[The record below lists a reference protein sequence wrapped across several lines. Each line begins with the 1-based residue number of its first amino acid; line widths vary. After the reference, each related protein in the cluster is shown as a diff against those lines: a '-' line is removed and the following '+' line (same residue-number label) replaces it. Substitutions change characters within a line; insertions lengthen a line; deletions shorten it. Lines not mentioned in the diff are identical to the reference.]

1 MAIERIPR
9 IRLRGVHDDSLF
21 VVRGDEL
28 DASVLAEDAS
38 RFHERF
44 IEWGRF
50 GISAFQATNE
60 SEIDV
65 ICQTRLVRRAARR
78 AGDAAAAMR
87 TPRCPQSVQCRG
99 RRDVIDD
106 EHGSRPPG

>member
-65 ICQTRLVRRAARR
+65 
-78 AGDAAAAMR
+78 R
-87 TPRCPQSVQCRG
+87 TPRSPQSVQCRG